1 MREILYTKYEE
12 FGIPHG
18 GDVETPVLRFL
29 HKYRDYD
36 FWFHAIEIAEEV
48 KKAEGLDFYPK
59 SVGDALNRLHYR
71 PERYVVKRKSR
82 RNRRRKEWQLRRNAD
97 VYREVEKRIRIY
109 RPSPAEHYEG
119 YHEEA
124 FTEDYID
131 EISNTAVKLSPLKIA
146 LQSIFPPATL
156 PLEIGYQILSNLDT
170 VRNMYNL
177 TTVTLS
183 DEFKN
188 TLNETV
194 KNAAKLAY
202 PHIVGFIAQ
211 PIKDAIIPNIIETSS
226 KYLEQKD
233 IFKDVT
239 ESLNLDVSYSDD
251 FKDFYK
257 ASLSNCLKD
266 KFNRYTG
273 HVG

>member
-1 MREILYTKYEE
+1 MRYYTQKYEE

-36 FWFHAIEIAEEV
+36 FWFHAIEIAEGVE
-48 KKAEGLDFYPK
+48 KAEGVDFNPK
-59 SVGDALNRLHYR
+59 SVGDALNRLHFR
-71 PERYVVKRKSR
+71 PERYVVKRKSIR
-82 RNRRRKEWQLRRNAD
+82 DKRHNEWRLRRNAD
-97 VYREVEKRIRIY
+97 VYREVEKHIRIY
-109 RPSPAEHYEG
+109 RPSPVEHYAG
-119 YHEEA
+119 YNEED

-131 EISNTAVKLSPLKIA
+131 KISNTTVKLFPLKIA
-146 LQSIFPPATL
+146 LQSIFPHGAL
-156 PLEIGYQILSNLDT
+156 PLEVGYLILSNLDT

-183 DEFKN
+183 DEFRH
-188 TLNETV
+188 TLNETI
-194 KNAAKLAY
+194 KAATKLAY

-211 PIKDAIIPNIIETSS
+211 PIKDTIIPNIVETSS
-226 KYLEQKD
+226 KYLEQKEV
-233 IFKDVT
+233 FKDIT
-239 ESLNLDVSYSDD
+239 ESLNLDGSYSDD

-273 HVG
+273 HVR